1 MDELRLAV
9 RANQVTFPAQ
19 VPSFE
24 RHDRPDLQWKLAQL
38 YFVLGWNC
46 ESIAAKYGLIHQRV
60 RQILKV
66 WKRRAV
72 EMGYIQFIPPV
83 DARVSLE
90 QPTAAVPLSAPGGLW
105 HFSLPSAALGNVAA
119 STPDSSFHSLAD

>member
-1 MDELRLAV
+1 MDELRLAI
-9 RANQVTFPAQ
+9 RANRVTFPAQ
-19 VPSFE
+19 VPSFD

-46 ESIAAKYGLIHQRV
+46 EGIAAKYGLIHQRV
-60 RQILKV
+60 RQILRV

-83 DARVSLE
+83 NVSIPLAQPAVALALPATSTTWWHLE
-90 QPTAAVPLSAPGGLW
+90 
-105 HFSLPSAALGNVAA
+105 LPFPALGNATPSPSVTAA
-119 STPDSSFHSLAD
+119 TRI